1 MCAESADQVQVD
13 AVRPV
18 PPTEFFR
25 VGLADGPAAV
35 RALKERLRHIQGRG
49 LSPVRTLAPQRRP
62 PCKSG
67 PRWWMEP
74 PVERGEA
81 CRSACR
87 RSPCRPGQCV
97 PPIGGGGR
105 GRRLGEPLAWL
116 KYRTGGAEPCSPRP
130 NTVTP
135 ASIIG
140 RVYAALLCQPRVRT
154 VCRRLDAGRLVA
166 LRFDVQQRT
175 SAVAV
180 HPHLRMGSA
189 LRQETNRQTVSLV
202 D

>member
-62 PCKSG
+62 PCESSL
-67 PRWWMEP
+67 RWWMEP

-105 GRRLGEPLAWL
+105 GRRLGEPLAWRGVSDSGVSSVNRFL
-116 KYRTGGAEPCSPRP
+116 SEEAAVVGSRSGGLHLRGAEPLQPAPEHTGEHHAARIRSDPARRISGVAPGVARGEHSRRP
-130 NTVTP
+130 WHT
-135 ASIIG
+135 
-140 RVYAALLCQPRVRT
+140 
-154 VCRRLDAGRLVA
+154 
-166 LRFDVQQRT
+166 
-175 SAVAV
+175 
-180 HPHLRMGSA
+180 
-189 LRQETNRQTVSLV
+189 
-202 D
+202 